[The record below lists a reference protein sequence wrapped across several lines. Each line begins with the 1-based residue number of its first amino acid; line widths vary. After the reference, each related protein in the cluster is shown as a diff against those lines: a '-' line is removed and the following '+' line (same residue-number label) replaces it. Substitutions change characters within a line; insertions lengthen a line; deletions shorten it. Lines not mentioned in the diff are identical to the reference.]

1 MNMFHIPYLTC
12 FVYTSVASA
21 FVLFIGTAN
30 IDDNN
35 IEEEGIPIR
44 RQSNER
50 II

>member
-1 MNMFHIPYLTC
+1 MFHTPYLMY
-12 FVYTSVASA
+12 FVYSSVASA
-21 FVLFIGTAN
+21 FILFIGTAN
-30 IDDNN
+30 IDDDN